1 MKVYNSAFGLLT
13 NNKERLEDYKQRSH
27 MMNKIVDSI
36 KTNNWTQ
43 KQAAINLD
51 ISRTKISEMQ
61 AGMLSVFSYDSLAA
75 MVDKLVLIEES
86 KS

>member
-1 MKVYNSAFGLLT
+1 LKVYNSAFGLLT

>member
-1 MKVYNSAFGLLT
+1 
-13 NNKERLEDYKQRSH
+13 
-27 MMNKIVDSI
+27 VDSI

>member
-1 MKVYNSAFGLLT
+1 
-13 NNKERLEDYKQRSH
+13 

>member
-1 MKVYNSAFGLLT
+1 MKAYNSAFELLT
-13 NNKERLEDYKQRSH
+13 NNKERLKDYRVRSH

-43 KQAAINLD
+43 KQAAINLG
-51 ISRTKISEMQ
+51 ISQTKISEMQ
-61 AGMLSVFSYDSLAA
+61 AGKLSVFSYDSLAA
-75 MVDKLVLIEES
+75 MVDKLVLIKES